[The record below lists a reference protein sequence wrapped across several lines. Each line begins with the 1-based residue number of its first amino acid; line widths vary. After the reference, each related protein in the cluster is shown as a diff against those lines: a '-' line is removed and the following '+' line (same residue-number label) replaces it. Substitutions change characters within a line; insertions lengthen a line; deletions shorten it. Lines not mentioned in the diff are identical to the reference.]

1 MRFLFPYI
9 SLTYKVLFPLY
20 PNFSPVPTV
29 HRSFD
34 YAAVQALKRGL
45 ISSTIMRNTFFFFLR
60 EPHSSDFCI
69 KNKGSTVPDLL
80 CSSPPCLLI
89 PAMLLDP
96 PEEWGEWLKLL
107 EFEGDAGLLANA
119 GNLTGLVPLLT
130 DI

>member
-1 MRFLFPYI
+1 MC
-9 SLTYKVLFPLY
+9 
-20 PNFSPVPTV
+20 
-29 HRSFD
+29 
-34 YAAVQALKRGL
+34 
-45 ISSTIMRNTFFFFLR
+45 
-60 EPHSSDFCI
+60 EPHLSDFRI

-130 DI
+130 DIWKIKIIFIFLI